1 MMSTEGLHRSGAVA
15 AAADSRRAAANGR
28 GRLGQELCTKDS
40 IAMRFGICLCVCLFL
55 ISTPWVQA
63 QNPFPDGTQ
72 TPNPNGDSI
81 FVPAPR
87 EFVRPLQKAEEAIAE
102 GELAEAVDLLG
113 QILADETIEDYFL
126 PAPGGG
132 GNWLSLKAR
141 GLAILNQLPPRG
153 RELFELKFG
162 IEAQQMLSRAVAERD
177 MDTIAKISH
186 NYFHTKAG
194 YEATVLLGR
203 VYLDQGRTFSAIRS
217 FQRIVDSPAAVEQYT
232 PHIQVLLATA
242 WLASGES
249 TRAEEVLATLPERE
263 LGLLVQGERVD
274 LSGVEGNAFEWLQMQ
289 LGKLP
294 ALNSVTQNNWMMFRG
309 NAQRLAQSTSGFPLL
324 INAWQTP
331 AVLDANDR
339 SLIDRLQG
347 GLAEEMRPSIP
358 AISPLAVGDYVIM
371 RTPEYL
377 VGVELKTGLRKWFYP
392 WDREAEIATE
402 SVNGSVAAGNNP
414 RETELRER
422 MWLDNVYGQPSSDGR
437 QVYFVDD
444 LPYRLSGAQRQINIR
459 AGANSAEPNH
469 LVALQLVDE
478 KGMSVEGKMAWI
490 VGGEDGYD
498 QPWSKGIFFLGS
510 PLPIAGQLYV
520 LGEISGEIRLYA
532 VDARDAELLWSRQI
546 ATVNHGSVENVTY
559 RRVAGASPSYADG
572 LVICPTS
579 TGAVIAVDLA
589 TQAPLWGYQYQPVDT
604 GRRGYSLPQ
613 PWQPGERWAD
623 GSVTITKNGRILLTP
638 VDQEKLHCVDLLTG
652 TPLWSIDRD
661 GMSYLGAVE
670 DGMIALVG
678 AQHCRG
684 ISLEKG
690 EQVWE
695 TEMEYGV
702 PSGRGYS
709 SGGKLFVPTSEDKV
723 VSLDIKT
730 GAWLESVDTA
740 YSLGNLIC
748 HEGYVVS
755 HNVDVVAAFYQDES
769 NREWVASQL
778 KQQPDDLRALLLQS
792 QLSVRD
798 QDWDGAIETAQQ
810 ALKTYPTDIEAEQ
823 VLISTLM
830 LAARNNSAFKFE
842 PLAQYESILLDSD
855 YRDEYL
861 MLKAQQSL
869 STGDSAG
876 VVSAL
881 LLMAEGAAFDSFSER
896 RMMKLGDREL
906 EGVRW
911 AYTVLGEI
919 AEDAQS
925 NPAVREQIAAA
936 REASLTDPVFERSW
950 SLYQLFGDYWKDPAF
965 EMQLAQV
972 CIDTD
977 RLMQAEQVLAGL
989 MDHEDPTVRAQALER
1004 QAVLLETG
1012 GFVGQAQQALGRL
1025 VAEYPTEIIRDGAT
1039 SGDLL
1044 KAFAE
1049 RHATQGAEDWRWP
1062 GGGVHVETSNR
1073 TTKGRYT
1080 QLPLPAGDVVGAWA
1094 PQDLTFSYYST
1105 NLFIDD
1111 ALGNRIA
1118 TINVADG
1125 GAWQFRTTSSYSLMN
1140 HLLICEVTFSNL
1152 AIELIGIDLF
1162 KAVSGSAD
1170 AIVWRQRLFGD
1181 VDTQSRYAFQRNN
1194 KPQFRTTTTNTSLG
1208 LTITQ
1213 NLYNNQ
1219 LVGSYSAPH
1228 AHGLAYQRGS
1238 RMICLDPIQGTVLW
1252 RKEGVDMGS
1261 RVVSDGDVVHVLS
1274 PDQEKMTSYRL
1285 LDGEEKGTQDVEKL
1299 GQIFAVQGTVFVGW
1313 KPDDQRFMLKAWDAR
1328 SGEVAWELDYPYAA
1342 RGFLIGSDRLA
1353 MLDPEG
1359 VFRIHQLRTG
1369 ETEFEAEVAPESKL
1383 QSIQVY
1389 EDGYGKLL
1397 VVNRNALTTK
1407 QKSRQNPKIDYSAV
1421 PYTNPL
1427 SDGLVYAFDNE
1438 GNSVWP
1444 NPAEIDQYSLLSAEV
1459 GKAPVLL
1466 FSRYYSVP
1474 DNNRGNKSD
1483 LVLIDRR
1490 DGRLIADD
1498 RGIDTLTP
1506 FWMLNAHAKDQQA
1519 VIVGPREYTLTFTN
1533 QDLPP
1538 SPAAQ
1543 TGYPVAPNS
1552 EGQSTMTRVFKGIG
1566 KAFDLSK

>member
-1 MMSTEGLHRSGAVA
+1 
-15 AAADSRRAAANGR
+15 
-28 GRLGQELCTKDS
+28 
-40 IAMRFGICLCVCLFL
+40 MRFGVSLCVCLCL
-55 ISTPWVQA
+55 LSTDWVAA
-63 QNPFPDGTQ
+63 QNPFPGGSTTQ
-72 TPNPNGDSI
+72 NPIGDSI

-87 EFVRPLQKAEEAIAE
+87 EYVRPLQKAEEAIAE

-113 QILADETIEDYFL
+113 QILSDETIEDYFL

-141 GLAILNQLPPRG
+141 ALTILNQLPPRG

-162 IEAQQMLSRAVAERD
+162 IEAQQMLSLAVAERD
-177 MDTIAKISH
+177 IDAIAKISH

-203 VYLDQGRTFSAIRS
+203 IYLDQGRYFSAIRS
-217 FQRIVDSPAAVEQYT
+217 FQRIVESPAAVDQYT
-232 PHIQVLLATA
+232 PHIQVLLATS
-242 WLASGES
+242 WLASGELA
-249 TRAEEVLATLPERE
+249 RAEEVLASLPERE
-263 LGLLVQGERVD
+263 LRLLVQGEPVD
-274 LSGVEGNAFEWLQMQ
+274 LSEVEGKAFEWLQTQ

-294 ALNSVTQNNWMMFRG
+294 SLNLVAQNNWMMFRG
-309 NAQRLAQSTSGFPLL
+309 NAQRTAQSTNGFPLL
-324 INAWQTP
+324 MNAWQTP

-347 GLAEEMRPSIP
+347 GLTEGMKPTIP
-358 AISPLAVGDYVIM
+358 AISPLAIGDYVIM
-371 RTPEYL
+371 RTPEYM

-392 WDREAEIATE
+392 WDREAEIATD
-402 SVNGSVAAGNNP
+402 SVSGNVASANNP
-414 RETELRER
+414 RETQLKER
-422 MWLDNVYGQPSSDGR
+422 MWLDNIYGQPSSDGR

-444 LPYRLSGAQRQINIR
+444 LPFRLSGSQTRINIR
-459 AGANSAEPNH
+459 GGGTSSPPPNH

-478 KGMSVEGKMAWI
+478 KGNSVEGKMAWI

-498 QPWSKGIFFLGS
+498 QPWSKGVFFLGA

-520 LGEISGEIRLYA
+520 LGEIGGEIRLYV
-532 VDARDAELLWSRQI
+532 VDAGDAELLWSRQI
-546 ATVNHGSVENVTY
+546 ATVNHGSIENVIY

-589 TQAPLWGYQYQPVDT
+589 TQAPLWGFQYQPVDT
-604 GRRGYSLPQ
+604 GRRGYSVPQ

-638 VDQEKLHCVDLLTG
+638 VDQEKLHCIDLLTG
-652 TPLWSIDRD
+652 TPLWSIDRN

-670 DGMIALVG
+670 NGVIALVG
-678 AQHCRG
+678 AEYSRG
-684 ISLEKG
+684 VSLDKG

-695 TEMEYGV
+695 TKMEYGT
-702 PSGRGYS
+702 PSGRGYTS
-709 SGGKLFVPTSEDKV
+709 EGKLFVPTSEDKV

-730 GAWLESVDTA
+730 GEWLESVDTA

-778 KQQPDDLRALLLQS
+778 KQKPDDLQALLLKS
-792 QLSVRD
+792 QLCVRD
-798 QDWDGAIETAQQ
+798 KDWDAAIETAQQ
-810 ALKTYPTDIEAEQ
+810 ALKMHPADMEAEQ
-823 VLISTLM
+823 VLVSTLM
-830 LAARNNSAFKFE
+830 LAARNDSAFDFE
-842 PLAQYESILLDSD
+842 PLAQYEGVLLESD

-861 MLKAQQSL
+861 MLKAKQSL
-869 STGDSAG
+869 AAGDSAG
-876 VVSAL
+876 VISAL
-881 LLMAEGAAFDSFSER
+881 LRLAEGSAFDSLSER
-896 RMMKLGDREL
+896 RLMTIGDREVD
-906 EGVRW
+906 GVRW

-919 AEDAQS
+919 ASEAREDA
-925 NPAVREQIAAA
+925 AVREQIDAA
-936 REASLTDPVFERSW
+936 RVAALTDPVFERSW
-950 SLYQLFGDYWKDPAF
+950 TLHQLFGDYWKDPEF
-965 EMQLAQV
+965 ELQLAQV
-972 CIDTD
+972 CMDTD
-977 RLMQAEQVLAGL
+977 RLLQAEQVLTGL
-989 MDHEDPTVRAQALER
+989 MKHQDPKIQAQALER
-1004 QAVLLETG
+1004 QAALLEHA

-1025 VAEYPTEIIRDGAT
+1025 VAEYPTGIIRDGAT
-1039 SGDLL
+1039 AGDLL
-1044 KAFAE
+1044 KGFAE
-1049 RHATQGAEDWRWP
+1049 RHTEGATQKTSWRD
-1062 GGGVHVETSNR
+1062 GGVSVETSNR

-1080 QLPLPAGDVVGAWA
+1080 QLPIPASEVLGSWA
-1094 PQDLTFSYYST
+1094 PTDLNFSYYST
-1105 NLFIDD
+1105 NLFIGDGQ
-1111 ALGNRIA
+1111 GNRLA

-1125 GAWQFRTTSSYSLMN
+1125 GAWQFRNTSRYSLMN
-1140 HLLICEVTFSNL
+1140 HLLVCEVAFSNL

-1181 VDTQSRYAFQRNN
+1181 VDTQSRYAFARNN

-1213 NLYNNQ
+1213 NLYNNK
-1219 LVGSYSAPH
+1219 LVGSHTAPH
-1228 AHGLAYQRGS
+1228 SRGLVYQRGN
-1238 RMICLDPIQGTVLW
+1238 RMICVDPIQGTVLW
-1252 RKEGVDMGS
+1252 RKAGVGMGS
-1261 RVVSDGDVVHVLS
+1261 RVVSDGEQVHVLS
-1274 PDQEKMTSYRL
+1274 PDQDKVTSCSL
-1285 LDGEEKGTQDVEKL
+1285 LDGEERATKEVEKL
-1299 GQIFAVQGTVFVGW
+1299 GQVFAVQGTVLVDW
-1313 KPDDQRFMLKAWDAR
+1313 KPDDQKFMLKAFDAGT
-1328 SGEVAWELDYPYAA
+1328 GELAWELEYPYAA
-1342 RGFLIGSDRLA
+1342 RGYLLDQDRLA
-1353 MLDPEG
+1353 MLDPAG
-1359 VFRIHQLRTG
+1359 AFRVHELQTG
-1369 ETEFEAEVAPESKL
+1369 KTLFEAEIAPESKL

-1389 EDGYGKLL
+1389 EDSYGKLL

-1427 SDGLVYAFDNE
+1427 IDGHVYAFDND
-1438 GNSVWP
+1438 GNSIWP
-1444 NPAEIDQYSLLSAEV
+1444 NAAEIDQYSLLSAEV

-1466 FSRYYSVP
+1466 FSRYYSTP

-1506 FWMLNAHAKDQQA
+1506 FWMLNAHANDQQA
-1519 VIVGPREYTLTFTN
+1519 VIVGPREYTLTFT
-1533 QDLPP
+1533 DHEVPP

-1543 TGYPVAPNS
+1543 TGYPVGQDAQ
-1552 EGQSTMTRVFKGIG
+1552 GQSTMTRVFNGLG